1 MIKLG
6 LIGCGD
12 LGSVHVQCVAQ
23 IEGAQ
28 FVAYADI
35 SQPAAERYLH
45 QFGGSYATDDIH
57 RVIADDQIDAI
68 YICTRHDSHA
78 SLAIAAAR
86 AGRHIFC
93 EKPLALDVKSCEQVA
108 ETIEKTGVCMMP
120 GFKMRYYPL
129 VREAKAFLPNPQV
142 VVGQMMDYRWKDDY
156 WAQDPVQGGGNVLS
170 QGCHTV
176 DLLRYFANSEPVAVW
191 AAGGAMTHPGHQC
204 IDQCVA
210 SIQFANG
217 CVGSW
222 IQGDAGRPELVSKF
236 YFELFGH
243 DRSVQLYDRLTR
255 ATLNEPS
262 RTRNIHRD
270 DEEGFRLENEA
281 FIAALNNGHKAEQ
294 TVHDAVQVT
303 RIVLA
308 AQAAIRTGNVQT
320 L

>member
-1 MIKLG
+1 MLKLG
-6 LIGCGD
+6 LIGCGT
-12 LGSVHVQCVAQ
+12 LGSVHVECMKA
-23 IEGAQ
+23 IGGAQ

-35 SQPAAERYLH
+35 SQLAAESYLH
-45 QFGGSYATDDIH
+45 KFGGSYATDDINK
-57 RVIADDQIDAI
+57 IIGDDQIDAV

-78 SLAIAAAR
+78 SLAIAAAN

-93 EKPLALDVKSCEQVA
+93 EKPLALDLKSCEQIA
-108 ETIEKTGVCMMP
+108 ETIDKTGVCMMP

-129 VREAKAFLPNPQV
+129 VREAKAFLENPQV

-156 WAQDPVQGGGNVLS
+156 WAQDPIEGGGNVLS

-176 DLLRYFANSEPVAVW
+176 DLLRYFAGSEPVAVW

-204 IDQCVA
+204 LDQCVA

-222 IQGDAGRPELVSKF
+222 IQGDAGRPDFVSKM

-243 DRSVQLYDRLTR
+243 DKSVQLHDRLTR
-255 ATLNEPS
+255 ATLNDPNN
-262 RTRNIHRD
+262 TQHIHREE
-270 DEEGFRLENEA
+270 EEGFQLENEA
-281 FIAALNNGHKAEQ
+281 FIAALNNGRKTEQ
-294 TVHDAVQVT
+294 TVFDGVQAT

-308 AQAAIRTGNVQT
+308 ADAAIRTGKVQT
-320 L
+320 F